1 MANTTQQMTDWSRPA
16 LLTNHHLHPRCWQG
30 CCLPQGTGHT
40 VQDTE
45 KVAANTCREEG
56 NVPLP
61 EEETSQTAHTKLG
74 HDHGLKQRPGRAPQL
89 YLLAKQQERT
99 AVPKTSPSGLNCT
112 KTSRTTTQHPVRVVS
127 PRSQASEQPEGR
139 PLVRQRQQIT
149 LAPLWVGQPRAT
161 ERTSDSPKR
170 QRLDC
175 HLPYLIYI
183 RGPHA
188 VIASCVGDNT
198 RAR

>member
-1 MANTTQQMTDWSRPA
+1 MANTTQQMTGAGRHYSRITICIHVVGKVVA
-16 LLTNHHLHPRCWQG
+16 CHRAQVTLSRTRRRWQQIHAG
-30 CCLPQGTGHT
+30 RR
-40 VQDTE
+40 V
-45 KVAANTCREEG
+45 TCRNQRKRQVKLHILNLDMTMDSS
-56 NVPLP
+56 NVQVEHLNY
-61 EEETSQTAHTKLG
+61 TCWRNK
-74 HDHGLKQRPGRAPQL
+74 K
-89 YLLAKQQERT
+89 ERT
-99 AVPKTSPSGLNCT
+99 AVPKKSPSGLNCT

-149 LAPLWVGQPRAT
+149 LAPPWVGQPQAT